1 MAPALKR
8 RIRWLFAVALVVFVG
23 GACRAPDPPL
33 RVGVLVWPP
42 YDLAYLAVER
52 EFVDRDDVRL
62 VTFHS
67 PSEVARSFRYGLLD
81 AMFTTSHFVLSLAPD
96 VDGVRIVYVIDS
108 SRGGDVLLAKPRI
121 DSPQDLAGRRVG
133 VEAAPLGLYTLERAL
148 DRMGLDRD
156 AVEIVAIDTA
166 EHFRAWQEDRVDAL
180 VTYEPTRSQL
190 KRLGAKELFSS
201 RQIPD
206 EILDV
211 LVVRDDIIEA
221 RRERLEDLVE
231 GLDRAL
237 AAYRADPA
245 GTVSEMVQRHPISP
259 AEFMLAME
267 GVELFD
273 LADNVRLLGAA
284 DGRIAEALEKQ
295 CEVMVAAGMLE
306 RPPGLESVI
315 DPSIV
320 EQAAAR

>member
-1 MAPALKR
+1 VAPALKR
-8 RIRWLFAVALVVFVG
+8 RVRGLFAVVLMVLVG

-52 EFVDRDDVRL
+52 EFVDRGDIRL

-108 SRGGDVLLAKPRI
+108 SRGGDALLAKPLI
-121 DSPQDLAGRRVG
+121 DSPQDLAGRRIG

-148 DRMGLDRD
+148 DRLGLDRD
-156 AVEIVAIDTA
+156 AVETVAIDTA

-211 LVVRDDIIEA
+211 LVVREDIVEA
-221 RRERLEDLVE
+221 RRKQLVSFVE

-237 AAYRADPA
+237 TAYRADPA

-259 AEFMLAME
+259 AEFTLAME
-267 GVELFD
+267 GVELFG
-273 LADNVRLLGAA
+273 LADNVRLLGSEG
-284 DGRIAEALEKQ
+284 GRIAAALERQ

-306 RPPGLESVI
+306 RTPGLERVI

-320 EQAAAR
+320 EQAAEK